1 MTRRTNARVAGVA
14 YLLYIAAAFP
24 SMILMG
30 RATAG
35 DGMPARIAN
44 LAQHAFD
51 VRLAMVLSLIG
62 CFCALVLGVT
72 LYAITRVQDRDLA
85 MLAMICRVAEGITG
99 AASLPPILAFLSV
112 VAAGGAN
119 ESLGAFVLD
128 DSVFVAA
135 TFFAVG
141 STIFSWLLLKGR
153 MVPIR
158 LAWLGVI
165 GSALI
170 AMALSLESLQ
180 AVGSAVVQILWIPVA
195 VFEIVLAV
203 WLIAKGVTDPK
214 AEVANAE

>member
-1 MTRRTNARVAGVA
+1 
-14 YLLYIAAAFP
+14 
-24 SMILMG
+24 
-30 RATAG
+30 
-35 DGMPARIAN
+35 
-44 LAQHAFD
+44 
-51 VRLAMVLSLIG
+51 
-62 CFCALVLGVT
+62 
-72 LYAITRVQDRDLA
+72 
-85 MLAMICRVAEGITG
+85 
-99 AASLPPILAFLSV
+99 
-112 VAAGGAN
+112 
-119 ESLGAFVLD
+119 VLD
-128 DSVFVAA
+128 DSVFLAA

-203 WLIAKGVTDPK
+203 WLIAKGVTDPT

>member
-203 WLIAKGVTDPK
+203 WLIAKGVTDPT

>member
-1 MTRRTNARVAGVA
+1 MTRRMNARIAGVS
-14 YLLYIAAAFP
+14 YLFYIAAAFP

-35 DGMPARIAN
+35 DGMPAKLAN

-62 CFCALVLGVT
+62 SFCALVLGVT
-72 LYAITRVQDRDLA
+72 LYAITRVQDRDLGL
-85 MLAMICRVAEGITG
+85 LAMACRVAEGVTG
-99 AASLPPILAFLSV
+99 AASLPPMLSFLSV
-112 VAAGGAN
+112 VAAGGAG

-128 DSVFVAA
+128 DSVFVPA

-153 MVPIR
+153 MVPIW

-165 GSALI
+165 S
-170 AMALSLESLQ
+170 
-180 AVGSAVVQILWIPVA
+180 SAVVAVGLPLETLQLLRSTVVQLLWIPVA
-195 VFEIVLAV
+195 IFEIVLAA
-203 WLIAKGVTDPK
+203 WLIAKGVRDPMPV
-214 AEVANAE
+214 VAHAQ